1 MSKPPVS
8 ERDTY
13 DEQDLL
19 VHAEKIFTPVTLPCG
34 RVVPNRLVK
43 VPLYEHLS
51 PLFGGPPNETHLALY
66 AKWGA
71 GRWGIIM
78 TGNVQVDPQH
88 LTLGR
93 DMVVPPALT
102 PETLAPWRGLADAI
116 HTGRAAPAAPVS
128 DSHSK
133 DSASAE
139 DAPPALGR
147 PIALIQLS
155 HAGRQSLNILGGRKP
170 FEPPL
175 APSPIRS
182 GQMHAATDGWFSRV
196 LHQLMHQVP
205 REMTHEDIKTVV
217 AAFVRGAQMA
227 AQSGFDGVQVHA
239 AHGYLVSQFIS
250 PKSNARTDEYSADTD
265 PLHFLRDIVTAIRAP
280 GVVPDDF
287 VVAVKLNSADYARG
301 TAELQEQRA
310 LDHVREIGSW
320 GVVDFIEVSG
330 GDYED
335 PQFIDTVNEFKSSRQ
350 VIFESFAERSMEILA
365 KCSPTGTTRPPPLVC
380 LTGGL
385 DTLPKMASVLGH
397 EHADLLG
404 IGRLS
409 VIHPLLPVRLHKS
422 IQGRAA
428 GQEDAFV
435 LSPPHKLEE
444 DGLGTP
450 PGSYVSWRGL
460 ERLVCYVLTLIWAVV
475 PARLP
480 RLVGAGGNVDWHNMM
495 LRRIAAGQDI
505 DYTMGTIGATFR
517 FYLSPYPPAH
527 EGRGGRWWVVAGLLG
542 VAIGIG
548 LGQVV

>member
-1 MSKPPVS
+1 MSKPATAV
-8 ERDTY
+8 DDAY
-13 DEQDLL
+13 NDADLL

-43 VPLYEHLS
+43 APLYEHLS
-51 PLFGGPPNETHLALY
+51 PLFGGPPNHTHLALY

-78 TGNVQVDPQH
+78 TGNVQVDPRH
-88 LTLGR
+88 LSLGR
-93 DMVVPPALT
+93 DMVVPFTLT

-116 HTGRAAPAAPVS
+116 HTGRAPASATPSPHS
-128 DSHSK
+128 DSDVHEK
-133 DSASAE
+133 

-147 PIALIQLS
+147 PLALIQLS
-155 HAGRQSLNILGGRKP
+155 HAGRQSLNFFGGRKP

-182 GQMHAATDGWFSRV
+182 GEMHAATDGRFERT

-205 REMTHEDIKTVV
+205 REMTHEDIKGAV

-280 GVVPDDF
+280 GVVPEDF

-301 TAELQEQRA
+301 TAVLQEQRA
-310 LDHVREIGSW
+310 LDHVKEIGSW
-320 GVVDFIEVSG
+320 GLVDFIEVSG

-335 PQFIDTVNEFKSSRQ
+335 PQFIDTVDEFKSSRQ

-365 KCSPTGTTRPPPLVC
+365 KCSPTATTRPPPLVC

-385 DTLPKMASVLGH
+385 NTLPKMASVLAH
-397 EHADLLG
+397 EHAHLLG

-409 VIHPLLPVRLHKS
+409 VIQPLLPVKLYHS
-422 IQGRAA
+422 VQARAA
-428 GQEDAFV
+428 GQEDGFL

-450 PGSYVSWRGL
+450 PRSYLSWRGL
-460 ERLVCYVLTLIWAVV
+460 ERMVCYVLTLIWALV

-480 RLVGAGGNVDWHNMM
+480 RLVGAGGNVDWHNIM
-495 LRRIAAGQDI
+495 LRRIAAGKDI

-517 FYLSPYPPAH
+517 FYLTPYPPSP
-527 EGRGGRWWVVAGLLG
+527 EGSGSRWWVVAGLLG
-542 VAIGIG
+542 ILIGVG